1 MQYLKAA
8 DVEEAVRHLTNADG
22 KGAVLAG
29 GTDLLVQMKSR
40 RVSPDVIVD
49 IKGLAGVYD
58 IEAGEEGYRV
68 GAAVPGA
75 ALGEDAGFSAAWPG
89 VSEAAQLIGSTQVQG
104 RATMVGNLC
113 NASPA
118 ADSVPALIA
127 ADAMAVVEGPKG
139 QKSIP
144 VGEIATGPGQT
155 CLDAGEFVSAITFPA
170 RGPRASDAYLRFIP
184 RTEMD
189 IAVASAGVSL
199 ALDDTG
205 VVISARVAL
214 GAVSAT
220 AYLDETAS
228 ARLVGTKLEDDVL
241 AELAELCSQSC
252 SPIDDKRGTV
262 EYRRDV
268 VGVLAKRAAVIAYSR
283 AKERS

>member
-58 IEAGEEGYRV
+58 IEAGDKGYRV

-127 ADAMAVVEGPKG
+127 ADAMAVVEGPNG

-155 CLDAGEFVSAITFPA
+155 CLEAGEFVSAIAFPA
-170 RGPRASDAYLRFIP
+170 RGTRASDAYLRFIP

-199 ALDDTG
+199 ALDDAG
-205 VVISARVAL
+205 VVTSARVAL

-220 AYLDETAS
+220 AYLDDAAG

-241 AELAELCSQSC
+241 ADLAELCSQSC